1 MISYKDKS
9 TWLAVVWDTIHQLE
23 VVENEYCIKQNASG
37 AARWDDVCT
46 AKQRP

>member
-23 VVENEYCIKQNASG
+23 VVED
-37 AARWDDVCT
+37 ARWDT
-46 AKQRP
+46 YAQLWLGSRRARS